1 MPLHELVARSRSYRR
16 FYQEHNV
23 PLGTLKQLIDIA
35 RLAPSAGNA
44 QPLKYVLSANHEQ
57 NAEIFPH
64 LGWAAQLKEWP
75 GPVEGE
81 RPAAYIVILGD
92 KRLKPAFGY
101 IDQGIVAQT
110 ILLAATEAGLG
121 GVIIG
126 SVRKDDLAAKLG
138 LGTDFEILLVVALGK
153 PKEEVVVE
161 PLPASGST
169 AYWRDEK
176 HRHHVPK
183 RPLHDLI
190 VHPSKHPDRSPS

>member
-1 MPLHELVARSRSYRR
+1 MPVHELVAKSRSYRR
-16 FYQEHNV
+16 FYQEHGV
-23 PLGTLKQLIDIA
+23 PLGTLKQLIDTA

-44 QPLKYVLSANHEQ
+44 QPLKYVLSANRER

-64 LGWAAQLKEWP
+64 LGWAAQLKDWP
-75 GPVEGE
+75 GPAEGE
-81 RPAAYIVILGD
+81 RPSAYIVILGD

-110 ILLAATEAGLG
+110 ILLTAAELGLG

-126 SVRKDDLAAKLG
+126 SVRKEDLAKQLDLG
-138 LGTDFEILLVVALGK
+138 ADFEILLVLALGK
-153 PKEEVVVE
+153 PKEEVVLE
-161 PLPASGST
+161 PLPANGST

-176 HRHHVPK
+176 QHHHVPK

-190 VHPSKHPDRSPS
+190 VQAFDRSPS